1 MSKNQTVNQI
11 LKQIVLNGIQS
22 ANFSD
27 SLKSS
32 SSFDVQIEKTKSQ
45 KNGDYATSI
54 SLKLSKVLNKN
65 PMEIATS
72 ISNAIETKDIIKN
85 IVVAKPGFI
94 NFYLSEKWLI
104 GNIENIL
111 SEGSNYG
118 NSNIGKNSKI
128 QIEFVSVNPTGPI
141 HIGHARGAILGSVLA
156 NILKVNGYDVFK
168 EYYINDAGNQI
179 EKFYE
184 SVYARYLQNKKIQA
198 SMPEDGYQGEYI
210 REIAKEI
217 SKSFNEKDIPS
228 DKKNAKSFIG
238 EAALNLMIENI
249 KNDLESLKVFYD
261 NWFSEKSL
269 LNDGIFSETLDFL
282 NNKNL
287 TKTKDEAKWF
297 TSTKFGD
304 TKDKVLIRSNG
315 TPTYFGT
322 DVAYH
327 YSKLLKRNFD
337 QIIDIW
343 GADHQGHV
351 PFMKSMMSALNV
363 DQERLKILLY
373 QLVTIKKGSA
383 AIRLS
388 KRKGEIVTLKDLI
401 EEVGVD
407 VCRYFFISK
416 SPESQM
422 EFDLDYAKNESKEN
436 PVYYIQYAHARI
448 CSILEVAKETK
459 IQFDD
464 CDLSLLSHE
473 SEIDLINKMIL
484 LPDLMQN
491 MASNLSP
498 HHLPHYTLDLANSFH
513 VFYQNCRV
521 ISEDNNDFEI
531 SKSRLK
537 LISATKIVLAKCLE
551 IMGMDAP
558 QAM

>member
-85 IVVAKPGFI
+85 IEVAKPGFI
-94 NFYLSEKWLI
+94 NFFLSEKWLI

-228 DKKNAKSFIG
+228 DKKNDKSY
-238 EAALNLMIENI
+238 E
-249 KNDLESLKVFYD
+249 FY
-261 NWFSEKSL
+261 
-269 LNDGIFSETLDFL
+269 
-282 NNKNL
+282 
-287 TKTKDEAKWF
+287 
-297 TSTKFGD
+297 
-304 TKDKVLIRSNG
+304 
-315 TPTYFGT
+315 P
-322 DVAYH
+322 
-327 YSKLLKRNFD
+327 
-337 QIIDIW
+337 III
-343 GADHQGHV
+343 
-351 PFMKSMMSALNV
+351 
-363 DQERLKILLY
+363 
-373 QLVTIKKGSA
+373 
-383 AIRLS
+383 
-388 KRKGEIVTLKDLI
+388 
-401 EEVGVD
+401 
-407 VCRYFFISK
+407 
-416 SPESQM
+416 
-422 EFDLDYAKNESKEN
+422 
-436 PVYYIQYAHARI
+436 
-448 CSILEVAKETK
+448 
-459 IQFDD
+459 
-464 CDLSLLSHE
+464 
-473 SEIDLINKMIL
+473 
-484 LPDLMQN
+484 
-491 MASNLSP
+491 
-498 HHLPHYTLDLANSFH
+498 
-513 VFYQNCRV
+513 
-521 ISEDNNDFEI
+521 
-531 SKSRLK
+531 
-537 LISATKIVLAKCLE
+537 
-551 IMGMDAP
+551 
-558 QAM
+558 